1 MKENDNI
8 RNCLREAI
16 RQEETARP
24 TMPADLNAR
33 LMRRMEQET
42 VRKQGGKRLRKLW
55 PWIAAACVAAFIVV
69 YTAPPETDVKE
80 CPRMT
85 KMTKAETP
93 HRRTSDISD
102 ISDIADMTDIPAM
115 AKPEKEIKATQ
126 IAHKVLKTNRH
137 TTPEKKEKSEA
148 KELETLTAEC
158 QQEVL
163 TAECQQ
169 DKECDLAMAEKP
181 TEDPKP
187 RTISES
193 DLPITR
199 PENLKY
205 TKEEIALMKRQAAEA
220 YIKWMELELEIAKYN
235 IEQTANIK

>member
-1 MKENDNI
+1 MKENNNI
-8 RNCLREAI
+8 KDCLREAI

-33 LMRRMEQET
+33 LMRRMGQET
-42 VRKQGGKRLRKLW
+42 ERKQERKRLRKLW

-69 YTAPPETDVKE
+69 YTAPPEKE
-80 CPRMT
+80 AKVCPPMAKT
-85 KMTKAETP
+85 TMAEAP
-93 HRRTSDISD
+93 HTHTTDISD
-102 ISDIADMTDIPAM
+102 ITNIPVM

-137 TTPEKKEKSEA
+137 TTSKTEEKSEA
-148 KELETLTAEC
+148 KGQETLTAEC

-163 TAECQQ
+163 TTECQQ
-169 DKECDLAMAEKP
+169 DKECDLAMAEKA
-181 TEDPKP
+181 TEDAKP

>member
-1 MKENDNI
+1 MKENNNI
-8 RNCLREAI
+8 KDCLREAI

-33 LMRRMEQET
+33 LMRRMGQET
-42 VRKQGGKRLRKLW
+42 ERKQERKRLRKLW

-80 CPRMT
+80 CQPMT

-102 ISDIADMTDIPAM
+102 IADMTDIPAK

-137 TTPEKKEKSEA
+137 TTYEKKEKSEA
-148 KELETLTAEC
+148 KELET
-158 QQEVL
+158 L

-181 TEDPKP
+181 TEDAKP

>member
-8 RNCLREAI
+8 RDCLHEAI
-16 RQEETARP
+16 RQDETARP

-55 PWIAAACVAAFIVV
+55 PWIAAACVTAFIVV
-69 YTAPPETDVKE
+69 YTAPPEKEVKE
-80 CPRMT
+80 CQPMAKTTKVDHGDRYTEPVPMT
-85 KMTKAETP
+85 PNTTEMT
-93 HRRTSDISD
+93 
-102 ISDIADMTDIPAM
+102 AM
-115 AKPEKEIKATQ
+115 AKPEKVTTAKRKV
-126 IAHKVLKTNRH
+126 HKVVTAKRD
-137 TTPEKKEKSEA
+137 TTSEKKAECQQEV
-148 KELETLTAEC
+148 LTAEC

-169 DKECDLAMAEKP
+169 DKDCDLAMAEKP
-181 TEDPKP
+181 TEDAKP

-199 PENLKY
+199 PENLRY
-205 TKEEIALMKRQAAEA
+205 TKEEIELMKRQAAEA

>member
-8 RNCLREAI
+8 RDCLREAI

-24 TMPADLNAR
+24 TMPSDLNAR
-33 LMRRMEQET
+33 MMRRMGQET
-42 VRKQGGKRLRKLW
+42 ERKQERKRLRKLW

-69 YTAPPETDVKE
+69 YTAPPEKE
-80 CPRMT
+80 AKVCPPMAKT
-85 KMTKAETP
+85 TMAEAP
-93 HRRTSDISD
+93 HTHTTDISD
-102 ISDIADMTDIPAM
+102 ITNIPAK

-137 TTPEKKEKSEA
+137 TTYEKKEKSEA

-199 PENLKY
+199 PENLRY

-220 YIKWMELELEIAKYN
+220 YIKWMKLELEIAKYN

>member
-8 RNCLREAI
+8 RDCLREAI

-42 VRKQGGKRLRKLW
+42 ERKLGGKHLRKLW

-80 CPRMT
+80 CQPMT

-93 HRRTSDISD
+93 HRRTSD

-158 QQEVL
+158 LQEVL

-181 TEDPKP
+181 TEDTKP